1 MMDTQSMNLEGISYK
16 VTNDKVFLVAH
27 PVLNRPNISGDTLR
41 SLLVSQ
47 GYGDCVF
54 DEVAIN
60 KAAEMCNIQQGVFE
74 LAVAQRLDATI
85 AVSVGPDD
93 MAATLSITSAHGG
106 KVASVP
112 DVMAALNRAGVTCG
126 IDADAIE
133 RVCQQGSCTDCEVA
147 RAVLPQRGGPAVL
160 QTMIEQTVDRQP
172 QLDAQ
177 GLIDYREH
185 SAIAVVHPGDALM
198 RRIPPAPGI
207 NGQTVKGKNLPAIA
221 GQDAVF
227 AASLN
232 GVHISSDDP
241 NLLLAT
247 VSGQPVRVKGGV
259 MVEPVL
265 LLKEVNM
272 ATGNIHFDG
281 TVHVLGEVI
290 QGMKIQAS
298 GDIVVDGLVDG
309 GHLQAGGSI
318 FIAGGVIA
326 HAKLHAASSV
336 HARFAESSQITA
348 GTVIAIDNMVIDCI
362 MHSLNHIIIG
372 ANASARARLVG
383 GVATA
388 AMLLQVPWL
397 GSAKSGTT
405 RIVLGDNTDL
415 DAKYVALQRRIVE
428 EKTNEANLNKLI
440 KQLTSTGDPKG
451 MLGRVKASRQH
462 TMQVWGQL
470 LVEEVELKKE
480 LALPLTAKLQATAG
494 VEGSVELS
502 FGKLTV
508 RLRQDF
514 GAGTFS
520 VDPQMGVIFTG
531 RNGQSVPLA

>member
-1 MMDTQSMNLEGISYK
+1 MDTQSMNLEGISYK

-74 LAVAQRLDATI
+74 LAVAQCLDATI

-147 RAVLPQRGGPAVL
+147 RAVLPQRGGSAVL
-160 QTMIEQTVDRQP
+160 QSLIEQTVDRQP

-198 RRIPPAPGI
+198 RRIPPAPGF
-207 NGQTVKGKNLPAIA
+207 NGQTVKGKVLPAMA

-227 AASLN
+227 ATPLN

-480 LALPLTAKLQATAG
+480 LALPLTAKLQAIAG